1 MRGCLACP
9 QKKWQTFRE
18 HDNAVKQRLFVMKNK
33 KNPTNKTKTTRSARW
48 QPSHESDELVFA
60 VCDRFLRQLGVASG
74 SASASELGL
83 KEEKKGAA
91 AAVSHWL
98 KEHWGRP
105 DLNREKIY
113 PLFWEAAVRGF
124 LLLEPPMEKLLA
136 DRIGVQYAIDAN
148 RQHIKVVNSQGDVA
162 SKHVAAAAADTV
174 VDLIEQVA
182 QEKLSQRKSGEP
194 VPAVHLGM
202 GAGYATMLVAQRIA
216 RRVGSGVKFPPLV
229 LHAISAGG
237 FLANEPQKAPATYFS
252 YFDRNFLD
260 IECVTLFTETVVW
273 KEDYD
278 RIKTNPGTRRAF
290 ERKNEIDI
298 FITSLAAA
306 RHEHGLLEQFLAR
319 LMEEKLL
326 ERETLDNMY
335 KAGWIGDVQ
344 FCPYSNDGPL
354 HDICPVR
361 AVTLFEIEELVE
373 FSQQPGKHVV
383 LTAGPCGEC
392 GASKSEALIPLLK
405 NDKLNLW
412 THLVT
417 DTRTAREIMSA
428 EEQS

>member
-1 MRGCLACP
+1 
-9 QKKWQTFRE
+9 
-18 HDNAVKQRLFVMKNK
+18 MKNK
-33 KNPTNKTKTTRSARW
+33 KSSNKTKTRATRW

-60 VCDRFLRQLGVASG
+60 VCDRFLRQLGLSSG
-74 SASASELGL
+74 SASSEELGL
-83 KEEKKGAA
+83 NEEKKGAA

-113 PLFWEAAVRGF
+113 PLFWEAARRGF
-124 LLLEPPMEKLLA
+124 LLLQPPMEKLLA
-136 DRIGVQYAIDAN
+136 DRIGEYYAIDTT
-148 RQHIKVVNSQGDVA
+148 RQFIKVVNSQGEVA

-182 QEKLSQRKSGEP
+182 QEKLSKCKSDAP
-194 VPAVHLGM
+194 TPAVHLGM

-216 RRVGSGVKFPPLV
+216 RRVSSGVKFPPLV

-237 FLANEPQKAPATYFS
+237 FLANEPQKSPATYFA

-260 IECVTLFTETVVW
+260 IECVTLFTETVVRN
-273 KEDYD
+273 EDFD
-278 RIKTNPGTRRAF
+278 RVKNNPGTKRAF
-290 ERKNEIDI
+290 QRKNEIDI

-319 LMEEKLL
+319 LIEEEVL
-326 ERETLDNMY
+326 EREALDNMY
-335 KAGWIGDVQ
+335 NAGWIGDVQ
-344 FCPYSNDGPL
+344 FCPYSQEGPL
-354 HDICPVR
+354 HNISPVR

-373 FSQQPGKHVV
+373 FSQQPGKYVV

-392 GASKSEALIPLLK
+392 GTSKSEALIPLLK
-405 NDKLNLW
+405 NDKLKLW

-417 DTRTAREIMSA
+417 DTRTASEIMPG
-428 EEQS
+428 EK

>member
-1 MRGCLACP
+1 
-9 QKKWQTFRE
+9 
-18 HDNAVKQRLFVMKNK
+18 MKNK
-33 KNPTNKTKTTRSARW
+33 KNPKTNPNKPTPNKTKIAKSARRW
-48 QPSHESDELVFA
+48 QPNHESDELVFA

-74 SASASELGL
+74 SASAEELGL

-98 KEHWGRP
+98 KDHWGRP

-113 PLFWEAAVRGF
+113 PLFWEAVHRGF
-124 LLLEPPMEKLLA
+124 LLLEPPMEKMLA
-136 DRIGVQYAIDAN
+136 DHVGKQYAIDAS

-182 QEKLSQRKSGEP
+182 QEKLSKRKSGEP

-273 KEDYD
+273 NEDYE
-278 RIKTNPGTRRAF
+278 RIKKNPGTRRAF

-306 RHEHGLLEQFLAR
+306 HHEHGLLEQFLAR

-335 KAGWIGDVQ
+335 KAGWVGDVQ

-361 AVTLFEIEELVE
+361 AVTLFEIEELVK
-373 FSQQPGKHVV
+373 FSQQPGKYVV

-392 GASKSEALIPLLK
+392 GASKSNALIPLLK
-405 NDKLNLW
+405 NDQLNLW

-417 DTRTAREIMSA
+417 DTQTARKIMSPD
-428 EEQS
+428 E

>member
-1 MRGCLACP
+1 
-9 QKKWQTFRE
+9 
-18 HDNAVKQRLFVMKNK
+18 MKNK
-33 KNPTNKTKTTRSARW
+33 KNPNKTKVRSARW

-60 VCDRFLRQLGVASG
+60 VCDRFLRQLGVSSG
-74 SASASELGL
+74 SATPEELGL
-83 KEEKKGAA
+83 NEKKKGAA

-113 PLFWEAAVRGF
+113 PLFWEAAQRGF
-124 LLLEPPMEKLLA
+124 MLLQPPMEKSLA
-136 DRIGVQYAIDAN
+136 DRIGKQYAIDTT
-148 RQHIKVVNSQGDVA
+148 RQYIKVVNSQGDVA

-182 QEKLSQRKSGEP
+182 QEKLSKCKPGDP
-194 VPAVHLGM
+194 TPAVHLGM

-252 YFDRNFLD
+252 YFDRDILD
-260 IECVTLFTETVVW
+260 VECVTLFTETVVW
-273 KEDYD
+273 NEDYQ
-278 RIKTNPGTRRAF
+278 RVKTNPGTQRAF
-290 ERKNEIDI
+290 DRKNEIDI

-306 RHEHGLLEQFLAR
+306 RHEHGLLEQFLAQ

-335 KAGWIGDVQ
+335 KAGWVGDVQ
-344 FCPYSNDGPL
+344 FCPYSQDGPL
-354 HDICPVR
+354 HDICKVR

-373 FSQQPGKHVV
+373 FSKQPGKYVV

-405 NDKLNLW
+405 NDKLKLW
-412 THLVT
+412 THLVA
-417 DTRTAREIMSA
+417 DTQTAKKIMNRE
-428 EEQS
+428 E

>member
-1 MRGCLACP
+1 
-9 QKKWQTFRE
+9 
-18 HDNAVKQRLFVMKNK
+18 MKYK
-33 KNPTNKTKTTRSARW
+33 KNPNKTNSNSATRSARW

-60 VCDRFLRQLGVASG
+60 VCDRFLRQLGVSSG
-74 SASASELGL
+74 GASATELGL

-113 PLFWEAAVRGF
+113 PLFWEAAQRGF

-136 DRIGVQYAIDAN
+136 DRIGKQYAIDAD
-148 RQHIKVVNSQGDVA
+148 RQSIKVVNSQGDVA
-162 SKHVAAAAADTV
+162 SRHVAAAAADTV

-182 QEKLSQRKSGEP
+182 QDKLSKRKSGEP

-273 KEDYD
+273 NEDYD
-278 RIKTNPGTRRAF
+278 RVKKNPGTRRAF

-354 HDICPVR
+354 HDICPVQ

-373 FSQQPGKHVV
+373 FSQQPGKYVV

-405 NDKLNLW
+405 SEKLKLW

-417 DTRTAREIMSA
+417 DTRTAKEIMFA
-428 EEQS
+428 EES

>member
-1 MRGCLACP
+1 MKSNSTKSKKNS
-9 QKKWQTFRE
+9 QKKR
-18 HDNAVKQRLFVMKNK
+18 A
-33 KNPTNKTKTTRSARW
+33 ARW

-60 VCDRFLRQLGVASG
+60 VCDRFLRQLGIASG
-74 SASASELGL
+74 SANASELGL

-113 PLFWEAAVRGF
+113 PLFWEAAQRGF
-124 LLLEPPMEKLLA
+124 LLLQPPMEKLLS
-136 DRIGVQYAIDAN
+136 DRIAKQYAIDDPS
-148 RQHIKVVNSQGDVA
+148 RHIKVVNAQGDVA
-162 SKHVAAAAADTV
+162 SKHVAAAAADVV

-182 QEKLSQRKSGEP
+182 QEKLSKAKPGEP
-194 VPAVHLGM
+194 TPAVHLGM

-273 KEDYD
+273 KEDFD
-278 RIKTNPGTRRAF
+278 RVKTNPGTQRAF
-290 ERKNEIDI
+290 DRKNEIDI

-319 LMEEKLL
+319 LMEEKLIKP
-326 ERETLDNMY
+326 ETLNDMY
-335 KAGWIGDVQ
+335 DAGWIGDVQ
-344 FCPYSNDGPL
+344 FCPYSQNGPL
-354 HDICPVR
+354 HDISPVR
-361 AVTLFEIEELVE
+361 AVTLFEIEELVK
-373 FSQQPGKHVV
+373 FSQQPGKYVV

-405 NDKLNLW
+405 NDKLKLW

-417 DTRTAREIMSA
+417 DTRTAKEIMYG
-428 EEQS
+428 EE

>member
-1 MRGCLACP
+1 MA
-9 QKKWQTFRE
+9 KKTSTR
-18 HDNAVKQRLFVMKNK
+18 
-33 KNPTNKTKTTRSARW
+33 TNVRATRW

-74 SASASELGL
+74 SATPAELGL
-83 KEEKKGAA
+83 AEEKKGAA

-113 PLFWEAAVRGF
+113 PIFWEAARRGF
-124 LLLEPPMEKLLA
+124 LLLQPPMEKALA
-136 DRIGVQYAIDAN
+136 DRIGKQYAIDTS
-148 RQHIKVVNSQGDVA
+148 RQYIKVVNSQGDVA

-182 QEKLSQRKSGEP
+182 QEKLSKCKPGDP
-194 VPAVHLGM
+194 TPAVHLGM

-252 YFDRNFLD
+252 YFDRDFLD
-260 IECVTLFTETVVW
+260 VECVTLFTETVVW
-273 KEDYD
+273 KEDFN
-278 RIKTNPGTRRAF
+278 RVKKNPGTRRAF

-319 LMEEKLL
+319 LMEEQLL

-344 FCPYSNDGPL
+344 FCPYSQDGPL

-361 AVTLFEIEELVE
+361 AVTLFEIEELVK

-405 NDKLNLW
+405 NDKLKLW

-417 DTRTAREIMSA
+417 DTRTAKEVMYG
-428 EEQS
+428 EE

>member
-1 MRGCLACP
+1 MKP
-9 QKKWQTFRE
+9 QK
-18 HDNAVKQRLFVMKNK
+18 NPK
-33 KNPTNKTKTTRSARW
+33 KTRTTRW

-60 VCDRFLRQLGVASG
+60 VCDRFLRQLGIASG
-74 SASASELGL
+74 SISPEEIGP

-91 AAVSHWL
+91 AAVSQWL

-113 PLFWEAAVRGF
+113 PLFWEAAQRGF
-124 LLLEPPMEKLLA
+124 LLLQPPMEKLLA
-136 DRIGVQYAIDAN
+136 DRIAEQYSITDST
-148 RQHIKVVNSQGDVA
+148 RHIKVVNAQGDVA

-182 QEKLSQRKSGEP
+182 QEKLSKCKPGDP
-194 VPAVHLGM
+194 TPAVHLGM

-273 KEDYD
+273 NEDYD
-278 RIKTNPGTRRAF
+278 KIKTNPGTRRAF

-319 LMEEKLL
+319 LMEEGLI
-326 ERETLDNMY
+326 ERGVLDNMY

-344 FCPYSNDGPL
+344 FCPYSEDGPL
-354 HDICPVR
+354 HSICPVR
-361 AVTLFEIEELVE
+361 AVTLFEIKELVE
-373 FSQQPGKHVV
+373 FSKQPGKHVV

-405 NDKLNLW
+405 SEKLNLW
-412 THLVT
+412 THLIT
-417 DTRTAREIMSA
+417 DTRTAREIMCA
-428 EEQS
+428 GEV

>member
-1 MRGCLACP
+1 
-9 QKKWQTFRE
+9 
-18 HDNAVKQRLFVMKNK
+18 MKNK
-33 KNPTNKTKTTRSARW
+33 KNPNKSKPRSARW

-74 SASASELGL
+74 SATPAELGL
-83 KEEKKGAA
+83 NGEKRGAA

-113 PLFWEAAVRGF
+113 PLFWEAAQRGF
-124 LLLEPPMEKLLA
+124 LLLQPPMEKSLA
-136 DRIGVQYAIDAN
+136 DRIGKLYAIDES
-148 RQHIKVVNSQGDVA
+148 RQYIKVVNSQGDVA

-182 QEKLSQRKSGEP
+182 EEKRKKSKPGDP
-194 VPAVHLGM
+194 APAVHLGM

-252 YFDRNFLD
+252 YFDRDFLD

-273 KEDYD
+273 NEDYK
-278 RIKTNPGTRRAF
+278 RVQTNPGTQRAF

-326 ERETLDNMY
+326 ELETLDKMY
-335 KAGWIGDVQ
+335 NAGWVGDVQ
-344 FCPYSNDGPL
+344 FCPYSLDGPL

-361 AVTLFEIEELVE
+361 AVTLFEIDELVK
-373 FSQQPGKHVV
+373 FSQQPGKYVV

-392 GASKSEALIPLLK
+392 GTSKSEALIPLLK
-405 NDKLNLW
+405 NDKLKLW
-412 THLVT
+412 THLIT
-417 DTRTAREIMSA
+417 DTRTAKEVMFGD
-428 EEQS
+428 E

>member
-1 MRGCLACP
+1 
-9 QKKWQTFRE
+9 
-18 HDNAVKQRLFVMKNK
+18 MKNK
-33 KNPTNKTKTTRSARW
+33 KNSKSARAARW

-60 VCDRFLRQLGVASG
+60 VCDRFLRQLGIASG
-74 SASASELGL
+74 SVTPEEVGV

-98 KEHWGRP
+98 KEYWGRP

-113 PLFWEAAVRGF
+113 PLFWEAAQRGF
-124 LLLEPPMEKLLA
+124 LLLQPPMEKLLA
-136 DRIGVQYAIDAN
+136 DRIAKQYEITDST
-148 RQHIKVVNSQGDVA
+148 RHIKVVNAQGDVA

-182 QEKLSQRKSGEP
+182 QEKLSKCKPGDP
-194 VPAVHLGM
+194 APAVHLGM

-273 KEDYD
+273 NEDYD
-278 RIKTNPGTRRAF
+278 RIKKNPGTQRAF

-306 RHEHGLLEQFLAR
+306 GHEHGLLEQFLAR

-326 ERETLDNMY
+326 ERETLENMY

-344 FCPYSNDGPL
+344 FCPYSKEGPL
-354 HDICPVR
+354 HNICPVR
-361 AVTLFEIEELVE
+361 AVTLFEIEELVK
-373 FSQQPGKHVV
+373 FSQQPGKYVV

-405 NDKLNLW
+405 NEKLKLW

-417 DTRTAREIMSA
+417 DTRTAREIMYG
-428 EEQS
+428 EE